1 MAQPVVRLT
10 ANVSPGV
17 ADLLDS
23 LAKRLGTSK
32 TDALNQAIVTAATL
46 YDEADKGGQVVIKNG
61 NTQREV
67 NLRTNR

>member
-10 ANVSPGV
+10 ANVSPAV

-23 LAKRLGTSK
+23 LAERLGTSK
-32 TDALNQAIVTAATL
+32 TEALNQAIVTAATL
-46 YDEADKGGQVVIKNG
+46 YDEAEGGQVIIKKG

-67 NLRTNR
+67 NLSTNR